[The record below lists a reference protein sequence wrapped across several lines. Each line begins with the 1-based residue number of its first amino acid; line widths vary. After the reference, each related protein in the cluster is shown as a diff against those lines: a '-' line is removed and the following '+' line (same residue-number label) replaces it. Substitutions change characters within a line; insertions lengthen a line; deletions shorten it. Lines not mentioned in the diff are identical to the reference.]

1 MMSIP
6 FFLIAAALV
15 AAWSGYRRVSVALWA
30 TSLFAVLVLFLF
42 HATDTLGIAL

>member
-6 FFLIAAALV
+6 FFLVAAALV

-30 TSLFAVLVLFLF
+30 AGLFTLVALFRL
-42 HATDTLGIAL
+42 HATDALGIAL

>member
-6 FFLIAAALV
+6 FFLVLAALA
-15 AAWSGYRRVSVALWA
+15 AAWSGYRQVSIALWA
-30 TSLFAVLVLFLF
+30 AGLLALLVLYRL

>member
-6 FFLIAAALV
+6 FFLVVAALV
-15 AAWSGYRRVSVALWA
+15 AAWSGHRRVSVALWA
-30 TSLFAVLVLFLF
+30 AGLFALVLLFRF

>member
-6 FFLIAAALV
+6 FFLVVAALV
-15 AAWSGYRRVSVALWA
+15 AAWSGYRQVSLALCA
-30 TSLFAVLVLFLF
+30 AGLLTLLVLYRL